1 MRYVTGDGSEFG
13 PFWFSA
19 QKLVSLMERIVARRL
34 RAELGIGSMQY
45 RVLSAV
51 QIRGEGFNQQDVAD
65 MLGTTAATVSR
76 QIESATNDG
85 YLTVE
90 VSANSRR
97 ENNVHLTAAGVNLVA
112 RGDVIIAEES
122 EAILVN
128 VDGEQF
134 RVTVNTVQQMLDVIE
149 RY

>member
-1 MRYVTGDGSEFG
+1 
-13 PFWFSA
+13 
-19 QKLVSLMERIVARRL
+19 
-34 RAELGIGSMQY
+34 
-45 RVLSAV
+45 
-51 QIRGEGFNQQDVAD
+51 